1 MLHKR
6 EIKKNVFWRFPIK
19 RSHREVVILIL
30 PDSKL
35 LFEIF
40 KRIEFMTSI
49 EFFIIFSVA
58 ALDFSVMSGRKRAN
72 FLVLDSH
79 LGQRIFKER

>member
-6 EIKKNVFWRFPIK
+6 EIKKNVFWRFPVK
-19 RSHREVVILIL
+19 RAHGEVIILIL

-49 EFFIIFSVA
+49 KFFIFFSVA
-58 ALDFSVMSGRKRAN
+58 AFYFSVMSGRKRAN
-72 FLVLDSH
+72 LLV
-79 LGQRIFKER
+79 FFP